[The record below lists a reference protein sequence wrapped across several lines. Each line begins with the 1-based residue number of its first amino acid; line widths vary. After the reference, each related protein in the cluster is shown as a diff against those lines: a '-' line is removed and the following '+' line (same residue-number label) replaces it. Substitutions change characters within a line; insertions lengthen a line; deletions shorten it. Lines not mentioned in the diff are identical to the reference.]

1 MKLSPLF
8 ASMAT
13 VATLATLAIA
23 LPASA
28 QQKLV
33 AAQSDISFTFK
44 QMGVPVDG
52 RFKKFDAQISFDA
65 AKLAT
70 SKVAFTVDI
79 ASATIG
85 DPATDSELPKAIWFN
100 TAKFPQATFASSSF
114 KALGA
119 GKYEVAGKL
128 SVKGVSQDVVV
139 PVTMTQTGNGA
150 GAVTT
155 AVGTFPIK
163 RLTFKIGENEW
174 ADTSTVADPVQV
186 KFKLALSG
194 IGKL

>member
-1 MKLSPLF
+1 MKLNALCLSI
-8 ASMAT
+8 
-13 VATLATLAIA
+13 VATASLASA
-23 LPASA
+23 LPAAA
-28 QQKLV
+28 QQKIV
-33 AAQSDISFTFK
+33 PAQSDIGFTFK

-52 RFKKFDAQISFDA
+52 KFKKFDAQISFDA

-85 DPATDSELPKAIWFN
+85 DAATDAELPKATWFN

-114 KALGA
+114 KSLGA

-128 SVKGVSQDVVV
+128 SVKGVAQDVLV
-139 PVTMTQTGNGA
+139 PVTMTQTGA
-150 GAVTT
+150 GAAAITT
-155 AVGTFPIK
+155 ASGSFPIK

-174 ADTSTVADPVQV
+174 ADTGMVADPVQV
-186 KFKLALSG
+186 KFKLALTG
-194 IGKL
+194 VGKL